1 MKTEKILTG
10 NYRKAFI
17 AACIIIASLVIL
29 LLIPAMSEK
38 KEYYYSLDQTF
49 ASGAEQ
55 GILYEGIELPIGIYS
70 VTITTRPPRPW
81 RMWSR

>member
-1 MKTEKILTG
+1 
-10 NYRKAFI
+10 
-17 AACIIIASLVIL
+17 
-29 LLIPAMSEK
+29 MSEK

-70 VTITTRPPRPW
+70 VTIDYQTAATLAYVV
-81 RMWSR
+81 